1 MIKRWATAGMLDAA
15 RSFRRVQGCNDMA
28 TLVAGLACHAASVRL
43 QHDIAEVA

>member
-28 TLVAGLACHAASVRL
+28 TLVSSLARHAASVTVQR
-43 QHDIAEVA
+43 DVAEVA